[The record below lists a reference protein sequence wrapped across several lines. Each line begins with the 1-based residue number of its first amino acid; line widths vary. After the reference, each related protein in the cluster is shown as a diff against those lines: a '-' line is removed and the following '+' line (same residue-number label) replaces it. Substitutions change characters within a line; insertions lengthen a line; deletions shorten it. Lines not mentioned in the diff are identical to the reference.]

1 MGDLCRSCQQAPA
14 EIIKVLDDPAEPYR
28 VCSSCFHRLMSHSL
42 RPREWYNLSS
52 IHGRLNDLLGEEY
65 YDEKDGTALKPAE
78 EVVDAALFPSPTL
91 QEAASSPDRLLTY
104 ILSRGHFHEEGQTA
118 RWYIHPDLLSATQR
132 HSPGALR
139 SVFAK
144 RLSILKNT
152 HLIRTIF
159 HLIGLTLGA
168 EGAGLIRDNWEK
180 FASTQAFSGIA
191 FAASRCLPLEE
202 AHGKVTKILAGMDSR
217 DRFPPKQILQWF
229 ETQLNLD
236 WIEENAHPP
245 VDSSWGLL
253 AASSKFDWERAKRW
267 LSLGRPLSLVALDA
281 LDWCVCGGRK
291 PPLLN
296 PPSSRELISVL
307 QDYLAKDNVR
317 RVKEQIHKL
326 LECSQNLAGSKF
338 AFDEG
343 GLSPGMNLQNG
354 PTVCST
360 CGELQPRAS
369 QVCSC
374 GTPLPAFQT
383 FLEDRLGIRG
393 TLVRA
398 LAREKVDA
406 WIRST
411 TPVRFIVFDLPKKE
425 LTLIPAENNEAHGER
440 DFKPK
445 FLEPSDLNPFRKF
458 DGGYKATEWRTESH
472 EPIIVLTYFYWP
484 I

>member
-78 EVVDAALFPSPTL
+78 EVVDAALFPCPTL
-91 QEAASSPDRLLTY
+91 EEAASSPEGLLTH
-104 ILSRGHFHEEGQTA
+104 ILNRSHFHEEGQTA

-132 HSPGALR
+132 HSPGALL

-168 EGAGLIRDNWEK
+168 KGAGLIRDNWEK
-180 FASTQAFSGIA
+180 FAFTKAFSGIA

-202 AHGKVTKILAGMDSR
+202 AHDKVTHILSGMDIR
-217 DRFPPKQILQWF
+217 DRSMAKQVLQWF
-229 ETQLNLD
+229 ETKLNLD
-236 WIEENAHPP
+236 WIEKNAHSP
-245 VDSSWGLL
+245 VDGSWGLL
-253 AASSKFDWERAKRW
+253 AASSQFDWERAEKW

-281 LDWCVCGGRK
+281 LDWCVCSGRK
-291 PPLLN
+291 PPLLK
-296 PPSSRELISVL
+296 PPDSREFISVL

-317 RVKEQIHKL
+317 RVKEQVQKL
-326 LECSQNLAGSKF
+326 LECSQKQAGSKF
-338 AFDEG
+338 TFDG
-343 GLSPGMNLQNG
+343 GGSSPIMNLQNEG
-354 PTVCST
+354 PAVCST
-360 CGELQPRAS
+360 CGELQPSAS

-374 GTPLPAFQT
+374 GTPLPAFRT
-383 FLEDRLGIRG
+383 FLEDRLGIRA

-398 LAREKVDA
+398 LGQEEVDA
-406 WIRST
+406 WIGS
-411 TPVRFIVFDLPKKE
+411 TPVRFIVFDFPKKE
-425 LTLIPAENNEAHGER
+425 LTLIPTEKNEAHWER

-445 FLEPSDLNPFRKF
+445 FLESDLNPFRKF

-472 EPIIVLTYFYWP
+472 EPIIVLIYFYWP
-484 I
+484 V